1 MRFRLPLRSLQA
13 QPATTGGDEAR
24 LRRDAPLVPP
34 SSIAGRALVTVI
46 AIMTFLASLT
56 AGAAF
61 LVADASKVWSDQVSR
76 GATVQ
81 IRPAPGR
88 DLDAEAAK
96 AADVLR
102 NVPGVASVRVFT
114 KAESERLLE
123 PWLGSGLDLS
133 ELPVPRL
140 VLIER
145 SPGAPL
151 DFAALRKLM
160 AEKVPSAS
168 LDDHRFWLERLV
180 AMAGTVVALALMIF
194 ILVLVAMAMAVA
206 FATRGAMDGNRQII
220 EVLHFV
226 GARDSYIAQQ
236 FQRHFLML
244 GGKGGLLGG
253 GAAMLAFL
261 LGGAITRQMSG
272 APSADQI
279 EALVGGFALGPA
291 GYGAILLIAGGIA
304 LLTGLV
310 SKLIVFRHLQRL
322 E

>member
-1 MRFRLPLRSLQA
+1 MRFRPR
-13 QPATTGGDEAR
+13 QPASSPPPDSGNGDDRAP
-24 LRRDAPLVPP
+24 RRDAPLVPP
-34 SSIAGRALVTVI
+34 ASIAGRALVTVI

-61 LVADASKVWSDQVSR
+61 LVADASRGWSDQVSR
-76 GATVQ
+76 EATVQ

-88 DLDAEAAK
+88 DLDAEAARTAQLLR
-96 AADVLR
+96 AA
-102 NVPGVASVRVFT
+102 PGVASVRVFS

-123 PWLGSGLDLS
+123 PWLGTGLDLS

-140 VLIER
+140 VLVER
-145 SPGAPL
+145 ADGEAL
-151 DFAALRKLM
+151 DFSALRKLL
-160 AEKVPSAS
+160 AEKAPAAS
-168 LDDHRFWLERLV
+168 LDDHRLWLERLV
-180 AMAGTVVALALMIF
+180 AMARTVVALALMIF

-226 GARDSYIAQQ
+226 GARDKYIARQ
-236 FQRHFLML
+236 FQRHFLLL
-244 GGKGGLLGG
+244 GAKGGAIGG

-261 LGGAITRQMSG
+261 LGGIVTRFLGG

-279 EALVGGFALGPA
+279 EALFGGFTLGLW

-322 E
+322 D